1 MSINLDTSQ
10 QGSVTLK
17 SPTTGTVTLT
27 LPQSIG
33 ASGYILATDGSGVL
47 SFIPPDA
54 GATGFMGASGATGAT
69 GNIGST
75 GATGATGATGLQGT
89 TGSTG
94 ATGPRGA
101 TGAQGTTGATGLTGA
116 TGAGGSV
123 GGIGSTGATGATGA
137 TGLAG
142 ATGPRGATGADGS
155 TGATGPLGATGNQGS
170 TGATGPIGA
179 TGGAGG
185 LGNPGSTGATGPRGA
200 TGATGSAGST
210 GAQGNIGA
218 TGAQGNIGATGASGA
233 AGNVGNAGSTGATG
247 ATGLTGATGATGLQ
261 GTTGS
266 TGPVG
271 ATGAAGGNGSVGGT
285 GATGLG
291 YNVTSA
297 SSFTLT
303 TGSKTFAA
311 NRENAFSV
319 GSRVRISYI
328 AIPINFM
335 EGQVTAVSGLNITV
349 NVTYVQ
355 GTPGGGP
362 WANWAFAITGEFGS
376 TGATG
381 LSGGTGATGPSGTQ
395 GTGGATGATGATGTQ
410 GNQGTTG
417 ATGPQ
422 GNPGTSG
429 GTGAQGTTG
438 ATGPQGTGGATGA
451 TGLQGTTGATGPG
464 GLGGTTGATGA
475 QGATGATGPVGAV
488 AWNPIWTS
496 GVVIP
501 NGYTSFIKTGG
512 VNGVWDGQVYSAE
525 GFIRGANCSAS
536 ALNTTTRVMFGL
548 NESPSTDAGFTA
560 LDYAFY
566 FNNGTISI
574 YESNVSV
581 GNFGTYSTNT
591 ICQIVYDSVNV
602 RYFVDGSVVRT
613 VARAIGAALYFDS
626 TFFNTNSG
634 LTNVSFGSSGEV
646 GPAGTP
652 GSGINAGAA
661 NQIIYKDSGN
671 NFAGSAGLI
680 YDGANINLGGALRF
694 DSKTNWDKNDTAAGI
709 GAPTISFTA
718 MGDHNK
724 HPNYLDEN
732 FFSGTNNLQVY
743 DNAGSGQVTV
753 TRIAS
758 PSGTPTTSGFV
769 MRVQHTGAGQ
779 SPGLGGFYFAVPTR
793 ANAILV
799 ARFRAIVP
807 VGYTIGWHSN
817 ATGTGGVSYWATNNV
832 GTGKWEDYA
841 YVVVC
846 GNSGTF
852 SSTHFFALTG
862 SPAPSSGTPVN
873 WFICS
878 ATVYDLTDQR
888 TDVLYLDRASGTAN
902 IKGYGEGQI
911 VIDGSTTG
919 KGVFI
924 NQFVN
929 SDTTVGVGGGRLL
942 VGAGTGTGL
951 ITARRDQT
959 TPTSIVVSNGGTA
972 AANTIMQFMLSE
984 DGGTTAN
991 GYFRRYRDGTG
1002 NTEIGFSNSLI
1013 FKGAVTGTP
1022 VDYGRFDSSGN
1033 FIVGLAG
1040 NTRATI
1046 TPNGDYFSHFQV
1058 EGTPRIKIGR
1068 DVGVSGGAGILLG
1081 GSTSVILGTNNTS
1094 GTNFYIKLATSE
1106 GSVTTSPNL
1115 TLSATS
1121 LLFNTNTV
1129 WHTGNLTNTNQLT
1142 NGPGFVSSGGT
1153 PTFQYVLTTN
1163 GGFTDNNGGLK
1174 VFAPGGGS
1182 YTTSASSV
1190 TGTIKIRLPQ
1200 FRSSTMMRM
1209 TVKIYE
1215 YAGGN
1220 AGTSRT
1226 LEIGGYNYN
1235 LGNWF
1240 NNFAYQTTHGGG
1252 DLNVRFGHDGVR
1264 NCIWIGETGTVWS
1277 YPQVFITEFQAGFN
1291 AFANTD
1297 WNDDWA
1303 ITFPTA
1309 FDTVEQGPIAIART
1323 HTTFS
1328 LTNLSQL
1335 TNGPGFMTPFFSN
1348 PTDFRGGRHMFHS
1361 SGAGSAAIDSTTYA
1375 MQVGPAVTRSATANN
1390 YYGGIAF
1397 NHLLNFAGGNLNA
1410 DNTSFNVAPHAWIG
1424 LRLNDTPGSER
1435 SYLVFAT
1442 KGGTGTS
1449 GTGVDLPVER
1459 MNIDPVNGFVGINQS
1474 VPTSRLHVNGDSR
1487 FQGNSR
1493 IYLGPNS
1500 SWNADLILGGNGRTD
1515 ASRSTVAVTNGNLH
1529 IDAANGFELYL
1540 NFYNGRNVLTH
1551 SGFVMWHTGNLTN
1564 LSQLTNGPGFV
1575 TSSGSVT
1582 SLNGINWDRFVFG
1595 DNTTKT
1601 SNTGNWNQAFNSGFY
1616 DGSSATG
1623 NPFNDWWQ
1631 GMIVRHTNPGNN
1643 YSWQMVHNF
1652 FQDAN
1657 VQVRTVDNGNF
1668 RAWRA
1673 IWMNGGTNGLTNLS
1687 QLTNGPGFL
1696 GKFGN
1701 SYYQL
1706 DTWMQTNG
1714 HHGLYSPIN
1723 GAHWYPNDAS
1733 YGSWRMLGTRNGW
1746 AGIEGPGNGNG
1757 NVVVMMNSD
1766 TSGFHNNSYGWHW
1779 RWANGTA
1786 YINRST
1792 YGGGSQFTMWDS
1804 GNLSNLSQL
1813 TNGPGFITATQQS
1826 LAYRGSITGGS
1837 QTEGILTSGW
1847 YTVGEPGYGAAL
1859 FHIAGIGSST
1869 PAVQLYFDYNDEM
1882 YFRAARDGESQWDGV
1897 GRYSRRMWHSGNLT
1911 NLSQLSN
1918 GPGYIANGQSNVTFN
1933 EIYNNGWF
1941 RNNNAGQGLYNQ
1953 ATGRHFYSPGAGYW
1967 HIDSSNGLVLYNQY
1981 NSSTGGGTG
1990 RQGYLYFDGSGFG
2003 LLHSGGGWAVR
2014 TVSGTTELYGI
2025 TFAGDFRA
2033 SIMYDRDNT
2042 AFYDDPASTSRFNV
2056 VESIGRLGFSNY
2068 IVSRNNGGMMGD
2080 YNAAGT
2086 ASKCIWTI
2094 GESWPIGNM
2103 YGLGYQYGGFG
2114 PYGAQHQIVLRENG
2128 ATYTQ
2133 FGMAGNMWLIGS
2145 GAASGDWRAP
2155 IFYDS
2160 NDTGFYVD
2168 PNGRRNTQINGFTDR
2183 TKATLGLTAKYG
2195 LDRLDFTGDSNYWV
2209 GTMGWGTTDFN
2220 SVMTWGSGFFDT
2232 WSNPANQP
2240 GGTSHWVGVQ
2250 AYHYV
2255 NGYNSGYGWQMCG
2268 GPISNLRFRNSWPG
2282 NSGWTTI
2289 AMHDRNDSSGGALYA
2304 GIYYDSN
2311 NTGFYADPA
2320 STSVFN
2326 ILNVNSLNAT
2336 ASSARWADLAEKYQA
2351 DADYEPGTVL
2361 SFGGE
2366 NEVTISTETH
2376 CSAVAGVVSTDPA
2389 YLMNAKLT
2397 GAHVVDL
2404 ALTGRVPC
2412 KVLGP
2417 VKKGQSV
2424 VASHIPGVAR
2434 ALDKTLYEP
2443 GCVIGKAIE
2452 AITEHEVKIIEVVVG
2467 RL

>member
-27 LPQSIG
+27 LPQNIG

-101 TGAQGTTGATGLTGA
+101 TGAQGTTGATGLIGA
-116 TGAGGSV
+116 TGAAGGA
-123 GGIGSTGATGATGA
+123 GGIGGTGATGATGA
-137 TGLAG
+137 TGLVG
-142 ATGPRGATGADGS
+142 ATGPRGATGAEGS
-155 TGATGPLGATGNQGS
+155 TGSTGPLGATGTPGT
-170 TGATGPIGA
+170 TGATGPVGA

-200 TGATGSAGST
+200 TGATGAVGST

-247 ATGLTGATGATGLQ
+247 ATGLTGTTGATGLT
-261 GTTGS
+261 GTTGA
-266 TGPVG
+266 TGPAG
-271 ATGAAGGNGSVGGT
+271 ATGAAGGDGSVGGT

-303 TGSKTFAA
+303 TGSKTFIA
-311 NRENAFSV
+311 NRVNAFSV

-328 AIPINFM
+328 AIPTNFM
-335 EGQVTAVSGLNITV
+335 EGAITAVSGLNITV
-349 NVTYVQ
+349 NVTYIQ
-355 GTPGGGP
+355 GTTGGGP

-381 LSGGTGATGPSGTQ
+381 FSGGTGATGPSGTQ
-395 GTGGATGATGATGTQ
+395 GTAGATGATGATGTQ

-422 GNPGTSG
+422 GTSGTAG

-438 ATGPQGTGGATGA
+438 STGPQGNVGATGA

-464 GLGGTTGATGA
+464 GFGGTTGATGA
-475 QGATGATGPVGAV
+475 QGATGSTGPVGAV

-496 GVVIP
+496 GVIVP

-525 GFIRGANCSAS
+525 GFIRGAQCAAS
-536 ALNTTTRVMFGL
+536 SINTNTRTMFGL
-548 NESPSTDAGFTA
+548 NGSPSTDLGFTA

-591 ICQIVYDSVNV
+591 VLQIVYDGTNV
-602 RYFVDGSVVRT
+602 RYFVDGGVVRT
-613 VARAIGAALYFDS
+613 VARATGVALYFDS
-626 TFFNTNSG
+626 SFFNTNSG
-634 LTNVSFGSSGEV
+634 LTSVSFGSAGEV
-646 GPAGTP
+646 GPAGSA
-652 GSGINAGAA
+652 GAGIDAGAA
-661 NQIIYKDSGN
+661 NQIIYKNSGN
-671 NFAGSAGLI
+671 TFSGSAGLL
-680 YDGANINLGGALRF
+680 YDGTNINLGGALRF
-694 DSKTNWDKNDTAAGI
+694 DSKTNWEHGDSAAGA
-709 GAPTISFTA
+709 GAPTISFTS
-718 MGDHNK
+718 MGSFNK

-732 FFSGTNNLQVY
+732 FFSGLNNINVY
-743 DNAGSGQVTV
+743 DNAASGQVAV
-753 TRIAS
+753 SRIAS

-769 MRVQHTGAGQ
+769 LEVRHTGAGQ
-779 SPGLGGFYFAVPTR
+779 SPGYGGFYFAVPTR
-793 ANAILV
+793 ANAVLV
-799 ARFRAIVP
+799 ARFRARVP
-807 VGYTIGWHSN
+807 VGYTLTFASN
-817 ATGTGGVSYWATNNV
+817 SMGSGNLDYWLTNNI
-832 GTGKWEDYA
+832 GTGKWEEYA
-841 YVVVC
+841 YVVIS
-846 GNSGTF
+846 GNGGTF
-852 SSTHFFALTG
+852 SSTHFFYVTG
-862 SPAPSSGTPVN
+862 SPAPSTGTPLV
-873 WFICS
+873 WYICS

-888 TDVLYLDRASGTAN
+888 SDVLYLDRASGAAN

-911 VIDGSTTG
+911 VIDGSATG
-919 KGVFI
+919 KGVYI
-924 NQFVN
+924 NQYVN
-929 SDTTVGVGGGRLL
+929 SDTTVGVGGGKLL
-942 VGAGTGTGL
+942 VGAGTGSGL
-951 ITARRDQT
+951 ITARKDQT
-959 TPTSIVVSNGGTA
+959 AATSIVVSNGGTA
-972 AANTIMQFMLSE
+972 NAATTMQFVLSE
-984 DGGTTAN
+984 DGGTTTN

-1022 VDYGRFDSSGN
+1022 VEYGKFDASGN
-1033 FIVGLAG
+1033 FTVGTSG
-1040 NTRATI
+1040 NTRVSI
-1046 TPNGDYFSHFQV
+1046 SSNGDFFSFFQV
-1058 EGTPRIKIGR
+1058 EGTPRVKIGR

-1081 GSTSVILGTNNTS
+1081 GTTSVILGTNNTS

-1106 GSVTTSPNL
+1106 GGVTTSPNL
-1115 TLSATS
+1115 TLTSAS

-1129 WHTGNLTNTNQLT
+1129 WHTGNLSNVNQLT
-1142 NGPGFVSSGGT
+1142 NGPGYIAGGT
-1153 PTFQYVLTTN
+1153 DVTFNTVVATQ
-1163 GGFTDNNGGLK
+1163 GF
-1174 VFAPGGGS
+1174 F
-1182 YTTSASSV
+1182 
-1190 TGTIKIRLPQ
+1190 TG
-1200 FRSSTMMRM
+1200 M
-1209 TVKIYE
+1209 TAIGMAN
-1215 YAGGN
+1215 YAGGATPTTGYLITTN
-1220 AGTSRT
+1220 IPFTRFQMPKIIIEGYAYGTGQPIYIELVYYTFPQDLATGSFVSAEARFMGWDPGT
-1226 LEIGGYNYN
+1226 VRLAIDASNNVVIHLSNNVYYGRFTVRYIGDN
-1235 LGNWF
+1235 LGQAYRNW
-1240 NNFAYQTTHGGG
+1240 
-1252 DLNVRFGHDGVR
+1252 
-1264 NCIWIGETGTVWS
+1264 TVTEAAC
-1277 YPQVFITEFQAGFN
+1277 PAGKQV
-1291 AFANTD
+1291 
-1297 WNDDWA
+1297 
-1303 ITFPTA
+1303 
-1309 FDTVEQGPIAIART
+1309 AIAKRQVWDSG
-1323 HTTFS
+1323 S
-1328 LTNLSQL
+1328 LSNLSQL
-1335 TNGPGFMTPFFSN
+1335 TNGPGFIGAYYTSPL
-1348 PTDFRGGRHMFHS
+1348 DFRGGSHMFHS
-1361 SGAGSAAIDSTTYA
+1361 SGAGSATIDVSTYA
-1375 MQVGPAVTRSATANN
+1375 MQVGPSVQRNTTANN

-1397 NHLLNFAGGNLNA
+1397 NHLLNYSGGTLNA
-1410 DNTSFNVAPHAWIG
+1410 DNTSYNISPHAWIG

-1442 KGGTGTS
+1442 KGGTGVS
-1449 GTGVDLPVER
+1449 GGGADLPVER
-1459 MNIDPVNGFVGINQS
+1459 MNIDPINGYVGINQS

-1500 SWNADLILGGNGRTD
+1500 TWNADLILGGNGRTD
-1515 ASRSTVAVTNGNLH
+1515 STRSTVAVTSGNLH
-1529 IDAANGFELYL
+1529 IDAANGYDLYL
-1540 NFYNGRNVLTH
+1540 NFYNGRNVITH
-1551 SGFVMWHTGNLTN
+1551 SSYVMWHTGNLTN

-1575 TSSGSVT
+1575 TSAGSVT
-1582 SLNGINWDRFVFG
+1582 SLNGINWDRFVYG

-1601 SNTGNWNQAFNSGFY
+1601 TNTTNWNQAFNSGFY

-1631 GMIVRHTNPGNN
+1631 GILVRHTNPGNN
-1643 YSWQMVHNF
+1643 YQMQMLHNF

-1657 VQVRTVDNGNF
+1657 VQVRTVNNGSF
-1668 RAWRA
+1668 GTWRG

-1701 SYYQL
+1701 SYYQV
-1706 DTWMQTNG
+1706 DTWLQLTG
-1714 HHGLYSPIN
+1714 YHGLYSTLN
-1723 GAHWYPNDAS
+1723 SAHFYPNDAS

-1757 NVVVMMNSD
+1757 NVVVMMNSGE
-1766 TSGFHNNSYGWHW
+1766 SGFYNTSYGWQW
-1779 RWANGTA
+1779 RWTNGTA

-1792 YGGGSQFTMWDS
+1792 YGGGTQYTMWDS

-1826 LAYRGSITGGS
+1826 LAYRGAITGGS

-1847 YTVGEPGYGAAL
+1847 YTVGETGYGAAL
-1859 FHIAGIGSST
+1859 LHIAGIGSSS
-1869 PAVQLYFDYNDEM
+1869 PAFQLYFDYNDEM
-1882 YFRAARDGESQWDGV
+1882 YFRVARDAESQWDGI
-1897 GRYSRRMWHSGNLT
+1897 GRYSRRVWHTGNLT
-1911 NLSQLSN
+1911 NLNQLSN
-1918 GPGYIANGQSNVTFN
+1918 GPGYLVNGQSSVTFN

-1941 RNNNAGQGLYNQ
+1941 RNNDAGEGLYNQ
-1953 ATGRHFYSPGAGYW
+1953 ATGRHFYSAGAGYW

-1981 NSSTGGGTG
+1981 NASVGGATG

-2025 TFAGDFRA
+2025 AYAGDFRA
-2033 SIMYDRDNT
+2033 SIMYDRDDT
-2042 AFYDDPASTSRFNV
+2042 AYYVNPASTTRLNV
-2056 VESIGRLGFSNY
+2056 TENIGRLGFSNY
-2068 IVSRNNGGMMGD
+2068 IVSRTNGGMMGD
-2080 YNAAGT
+2080 YNATGT
-2086 ASKCIWTI
+2086 TNKVIWTI
-2094 GESWPIGNM
+2094 GESWPLGNM
-2103 YGLGYQYGGFG
+2103 YGIGYQYGGFG
-2114 PYGAQHQIVLRENG
+2114 PYGTQHKIVLRENG
-2128 ATYTQ
+2128 ATYTE
-2133 FGMAGNMWLIGS
+2133 FGMAGNMYLIGS
-2145 GAASGDWRAP
+2145 GNATGDFRAP

-2168 PNGRRNTQINGFTDR
+2168 PNGRRSTQINGFTDR
-2183 TKATLGLTAKYG
+2183 TKATLGLTGKYG
-2195 LDRLDFTGDSNYWV
+2195 LDRLDYTGDTNYWT
-2209 GTMGWGTTDFN
+2209 GSMGWGTTDLN
-2220 SVMTWGSGFFDT
+2220 TVMTWGSGFFDT

-2240 GGTSHWVGVQ
+2240 AGTSHWVGVQ

-2255 NGYNSGYGWQMCG
+2255 NAANSGYGWQMAG

-2311 NTGFYADPA
+2311 NSAYYADPA

-2326 ILNVNSLNAT
+2326 VLNVNTLNAT
-2336 ASSARWADLAEKYQA
+2336 ASTARWADLAEKYQA
-2351 DADYEPGTVL
+2351 DAEYEPGTVL
-2361 SFGGE
+2361 SFGGDL
-2366 NEVTISTETH
+2366 EVTLSVDTH

-2397 GAHVVDL
+2397 GTHVVNL

-2417 VKKGQSV
+2417 VKKGQMV

-2434 ALDKTLYEP
+2434 ALDKALYEP
-2443 GCVIGKAIE
+2443 GCIIGKAIE
-2452 AITEHEVKIIEVVVG
+2452 AITDDQVKIIEVVVG